1 MSNTK
6 EHKGTNKSL
15 GSNLKELR
23 GKRLLR
29 EVCPKLN
36 IDPATLSRIE
46 NDNRIPDVITAK
58 RIADFYN
65 VSLDKLLYDKDN
77 ESEDI
82 PSKHND
88 KMMIVHNITGLSMKS
103 INRISD
109 KSDDKQYMKMLNYY
123 IESGKID
130 SIIYALS
137 ALETISKPVLNINK
151 SPNYIK
157 HFHEDKTIDI
167 LDNALKILSSI
178 VDEIDASV
186 IHKGAPSEL
195 EKYTQFLKEACLNEN
210 QEDLEH
216 DDLD

>member
-1 MSNTK
+1 MC
-6 EHKGTNKSL
+6 
-15 GSNLKELR
+15 NLNLYDYEENFSKRLIELR
-23 GKRLLR
+23 GQKNQQEICDTIGITTATLRRYEKGETKPDIIIAKRL
-29 EVCPKLN
+29 
-36 IDPATLSRIE
+36 
-46 NDNRIPDVITAK
+46 
-58 RIADFYN
+58 ADYYE
-65 VSLDKLLYDKDN
+65 VSLDELFDENYEKGK
-77 ESEDI
+77 ED
-82 PSKHND
+82 D
-88 KMMIVHNITGLSMKS
+88 FLNISCVTGLSIKS
-103 INRISD
+103 IKRIIDNSND
-109 KSDDKQYMKMLNYY
+109 NQYMKLLNYY
-123 IESGKID
+123 IESGEID

-151 SPNYIK
+151 SPNYMK

-195 EKYTQFLKEACLNEN
+195 EKYTQFLKETCLNEN

>member
-1 MSNTK
+1 MRK
-6 EHKGTNKSL
+6 VKQSL
-15 GSNLKELR
+15 ILIIAK
-23 GKRLLR
+23 
-29 EVCPKLN
+29 KL
-36 IDPATLSRIE
+36 
-46 NDNRIPDVITAK
+46 
-58 RIADFYN
+58 ADYYE
-65 VSLDKLLYDKDN
+65 VSLDELFDENYEKGK
-77 ESEDI
+77 EDAFL
-82 PSKHND
+82 
-88 KMMIVHNITGLSMKS
+88 NISCVTGLSIKS
-103 INRISD
+103 IKRIID
-109 KSDDKQYMKMLNYY
+109 KSNDKHYMKILNYY
-123 IESGKID
+123 IESGEIE

-195 EKYTQFLKEACLNEN
+195 EKYTQFLKETCLNEN

-216 DDLD
+216 DALD

>member
-1 MSNTK
+1 MC
-6 EHKGTNKSL
+6 
-15 GSNLKELR
+15 NLNLYDYEENFSKRLIELR
-23 GKRLLR
+23 GQKNQQ
-29 EVCPKLN
+29 EICDT
-36 IDPATLSRIE
+36 IGITTATLRRYE
-46 NDNRIPDVITAK
+46 KGETKPDIIIAK
-58 RIADFYN
+58 KLADYYE
-65 VSLDKLLYDKDN
+65 VSLDELFDENYEKGK
-77 ESEDI
+77 ED
-82 PSKHND
+82 D
-88 KMMIVHNITGLSMKS
+88 FLNISCVTGLSIKRIIYKS
-103 INRISD
+103 ND
-109 KSDDKQYMKMLNYY
+109 KHYMKILNYY
-123 IESGKID
+123 IESGEIE

-195 EKYTQFLKEACLNEN
+195 EKYTQFLKETCLNEN

>member
-1 MSNTK
+1 MCNFNES
-6 EHKGTNKSL
+6 EYLNKF
-15 GSNLKELR
+15 
-23 GKRLLR
+23 GKRLIALRGEKSLR
-29 EVCPKLN
+29 ETSFQIGITEPSLHRYENGKRKPDIIMAKKL
-36 IDPATLSRIE
+36 
-46 NDNRIPDVITAK
+46 
-58 RIADFYN
+58 ADYYE
-65 VSLDKLLYDKDN
+65 VSLDELFDENYEKGK
-77 ESEDI
+77 EDAFL
-82 PSKHND
+82 
-88 KMMIVHNITGLSMKS
+88 NISCVTGLSIKS
-103 INRISD
+103 IKSIID
-109 KSDDKQYMKMLNYY
+109 KSNDKHYMKILNYY
-123 IESGKID
+123 IESGEIE

-195 EKYTQFLKEACLNEN
+195 EKYTQFLKETCINEN
-210 QEDLEH
+210 HEDLEH